1 MVRGAGVTM
10 LFLSALTRSTDQET
24 SSMRPRILRHVGRLV
39 VATSATLGL
48 VLGGAATTAH
58 ATTAGGGSPAPGRPP
73 APPRVLVGGDWNQP
87 PWSGGSYSPRWVA
100 HRAHLRIHA
109 PARGKHGRIDFLMS
123 DARVPTL
130 TRFRGGG
137 SDHGLVSFHVTG
149 SRPGQSLHG
158 ALWNV
163 ERDRGPQ
170 RQHVLVRYLTRTL
183 RTRHL
188 DFLLLQE
195 AQQYHRLLAGIRGY
209 QLVAKPGPRGA
220 RQQVILVRA
229 GIRATQ
235 PRFTRMSV
243 RGWRVVTGSRHRP
256 AYTTFV
262 TLDGWIRV
270 ASVHETVGV
279 GWRHGHLDGP
289 ADRRSSR
296 RGSALRLVAAA
307 HETTRVVAPRLS
319 FSAAG

>member
-1 MVRGAGVTM
+1 MP
-10 LFLSALTRSTDQET
+10 
-24 SSMRPRILRHVGRLV
+24 PRTLRTACAHILA
-39 VATSATLGL
+39 ATATLGL
-48 VLGGAATTAH
+48 LLDGTATAAH
-58 ATTAGGGSPAPGRPP
+58 ATAARGASVAPARPP
-73 APPRVLVGGDWNQP
+73 AAPRMLVGGDWNQP
-87 PWSGGSYSPRWVA
+87 PSNKGAYSPHWIAR
-100 HRAHLRIHA
+100 RAQLRIHA

-123 DARVPTL
+123 DARVPSM

-137 SDHGLVSFHVTG
+137 SDHGLVSFRVTG
-149 SRPGQSLHG
+149 SQPGQSLHG

-170 RQHVLVRYLTRTL
+170 RQHVLVRYLSRIT

-195 AQQYHRLLAGIRGY
+195 AQQYHRALAGLRGY

-220 RQQVILVRA
+220 RQQVILVRR
-229 GIRATQ
+229 GIRTTQ

-243 RGWRVVTGSRHRP
+243 HGWRVVTGSRHRP

-270 ASVHETVGV
+270 ASVHEAVGV
-279 GWRHGHLDGP
+279 DWRFGRLDGP
-289 ADRRSSR
+289 ADRRRSR
-296 RGSALRLVAAA
+296 RGSAIRLVAAA
-307 HETTRVVAPRLS
+307 HEATRVVAPRLS
-319 FSAAG
+319 FTTSG

>member
-1 MVRGAGVTM
+1 MPSRTLRHAGALTLAATAALGLLLDGTATATHATAARGASV
-10 LFLSALTRSTDQET
+10 
-24 SSMRPRILRHVGRLV
+24 
-39 VATSATLGL
+39 
-48 VLGGAATTAH
+48 
-58 ATTAGGGSPAPGRPP
+58 APGRPP
-73 APPRVLVGGDWNQP
+73 APPRLLVGGDWNQSP
-87 PWSGGSYSPRWVA
+87 SHRGMYSPHWIAR
-100 HRAHLRIHA
+100 RAHLRTHA
-109 PARGKHGRIDFLMS
+109 PARGKHGRIDFLMTN
-123 DARVPTL
+123 ARVPHL
-130 TRFRGGG
+130 GRVSGGG
-137 SDHGLVSFHVTG
+137 SDHGLVRFRVEDPDSH
-149 SRPGQSLHG
+149 QSLRG

-170 RQHVLVRYLTRTL
+170 RQHVLARYLTRVTAS
-183 RTRHL
+183 RRL

-220 RQQVILVRA
+220 RQQVILVRH
-229 GIRATQ
+229 GVHATQ

-243 RGWRVVTGSRHRP
+243 SGWRVVTGSRHRP

-279 GWRHGHLDGP
+279 DWRYGRLDGP
-289 ADRRSSR
+289 ADRRRSR

-307 HETTRVVAPRLS
+307 HQVAQPVTPQVS
-319 FSAAG
+319 FSTAG